1 MWLLDTLLQ
10 IDSVRTQRTVN
21 FGVDSAAR
29 FGLKCNPFRVNA
41 SFRARALRLTHFV
54 KRSKAGNWLLSSAS
68 ALALAATISPTVGV
82 AQTQVGSWCP
92 NPTAEGLAW
101 AERAQEPK
109 YRFIYIDDAEID
121 GVSVPKHAPVGE
133 NPQAYYRDHARIHHP
148 EPGQYFWGL
157 HQGRLA

>member
-1 MWLLDTLLQ
+1 MHSTLDKRLPGQVIQWPSLLSDIIHEKIEVKSQLAVTRINIPMWLLDTLLQ

-92 NPTAEGLAW
+92 NP
-101 AERAQEPK
+101 
-109 YRFIYIDDAEID
+109 
-121 GVSVPKHAPVGE
+121 
-133 NPQAYYRDHARIHHP
+133 
-148 EPGQYFWGL
+148 
-157 HQGRLA
+157 